1 MEDDKLTKEEKKL
14 EKEMRHNYLVSY
26 SYLVASNINSLYQI
40 YKNKS
45 YIDMNYNI
53 MKKISMDTFPLSE
66 KEIKFIDRYISK
78 FLKEQYHLK
87 ITDKEKL
94 KVESFK

>member
-14 EKEMRHNYLVSY
+14 EKKMRHNYLVSY

>member
-1 MEDDKLTKEEKKL
+1 
-14 EKEMRHNYLVSY
+14 
-26 SYLVASNINSLYQI
+26 
-40 YKNKS
+40 
-45 YIDMNYNI
+45 MNYNI

>member
-40 YKNKS
+40 YKNK
-45 YIDMNYNI
+45 
-53 MKKISMDTFPLSE
+53 
-66 KEIKFIDRYISK
+66 
-78 FLKEQYHLK
+78 
-87 ITDKEKL
+87 
-94 KVESFK
+94 

>member
-1 MEDDKLTKEEKKL
+1 MEEDKLTKEEKKL